1 MGSLLPLQC
10 RFVGLARALHVLQ
23 KWSPCL
29 RRCRWHRMQTPVLK
43 ILFSLT
49 PKHIQEGLS
58 PGHLKKAKLMFFFTR
73 YPSSSLLKAYF
84 PDVQF
89 NRCITSQMIKWFS
102 NFREFYYI
110 QMEKYARQALSDG
123 ITNAQA
129 LAVLRDSELFR
140 VLNTH
145 YNKGNDFEVRHALGP
160 MRSKM
165 CILRMVGRW
174 QS

>member
-1 MGSLLPLQC
+1 VEGLRLLPVIKAACLGQMGSLLPLQC

-84 PDVQF
+84 PDVQVKSH
-89 NRCITSQMIKWFS
+89 NALQPWS
-102 NFREFYYI
+102 N
-110 QMEKYARQALSDG
+110 SSV
-123 ITNAQA
+123 
-129 LAVLRDSELFR
+129 AVCGAHCEASPRSSR
-140 VLNTH
+140 TRYV
-145 YNKGNDFEVRHALGP
+145 NDRTDATP
-160 MRSKM
+160 SSKTA
-165 CILRMVGRW
+165 
-174 QS
+174 

>member
-1 MGSLLPLQC
+1 M
-10 RFVGLARALHVLQ
+10 GLASTCGFLFLKEKWLVLEPIYINLTLKWALTV
-23 KWSPCL
+23 
-29 RRCRWHRMQTPVLK
+29 
-43 ILFSLT
+43 LT
-49 PKHIQEGLS
+49 PSTSKQMSDLMD
-58 PGHLKKAKLMFFFTR
+58 HLFT
-73 YPSSSLLKAYF
+73 
-84 PDVQF
+84 QF